1 MAGYHSANSAKIKK
15 QQNNVIFSF
24 APEEK
29 EMCYYFKTV
38 DDMKVNLEMYNL
50 IKLEIYKLEIQLV
63 HQKIGFNSP
72 SKIFFWFQY

>member
-1 MAGYHSANSAKIKK
+1 
-15 QQNNVIFSF
+15 
-24 APEEK
+24 
-29 EMCYYFKTV
+29 MCYYFKTV

-72 SKIFFWFQY
+72 SKIFFWFQYWNDL